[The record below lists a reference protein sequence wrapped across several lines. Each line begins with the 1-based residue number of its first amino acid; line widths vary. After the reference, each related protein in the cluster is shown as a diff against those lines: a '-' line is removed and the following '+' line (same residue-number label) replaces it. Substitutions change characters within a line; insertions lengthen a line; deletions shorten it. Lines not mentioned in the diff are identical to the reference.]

1 MGRKGRL
8 IRAQLVVLLTS
19 LLATGAVPAVARTS
33 PRDAAAARAQVQ
45 SQAQA
50 QAPASVP
57 PSLQALEQKMA
68 QIRFNTA

>member
-1 MGRKGRL
+1 MSGLRRISFVVL
-8 IRAQLVVLLTS
+8 AVWSVLVVS
-19 LLATGAVPAVARTS
+19 AW
-33 PRDAAAARAQVQ
+33 AQAQ
-45 SQAQA
+45 SRAQA